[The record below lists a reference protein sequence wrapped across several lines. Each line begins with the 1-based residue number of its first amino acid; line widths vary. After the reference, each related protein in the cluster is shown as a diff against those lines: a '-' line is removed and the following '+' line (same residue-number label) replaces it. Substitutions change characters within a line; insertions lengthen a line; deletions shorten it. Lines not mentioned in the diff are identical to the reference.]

1 MAATA
6 EKIAADWSSR
16 KQRHDEDDL
25 KGLGLPKH
33 VQDAILDV
41 EHWSHDIAE
50 RVALAEGLWETEP
63 DHELALEPGRHPQTT
78 WAQRFEEVGGQVVE
92 ITKESYDSPVK
103 LKYRPDLKARD
114 EVDPRSA
121 LEARLQVPLSEE
133 EQGEA
138 QRAAEELAAEQVRD
152 D

>member
-1 MAATA
+1 
-6 EKIAADWSSR
+6 
-16 KQRHDEDDL
+16 
-25 KGLGLPKH
+25 
-33 VQDAILDV
+33 
-41 EHWSHDIAE
+41 
-50 RVALAEGLWETEP
+50 
-63 DHELALEPGRHPQTT
+63 
-78 WAQRFEEVGGQVVE
+78 
-92 ITKESYDSPVK
+92 VK